1 MPVYEYRCK
10 KCGYEFERVQ
20 KLSESPVRR
29 CERCGGA
36 VTKLISPSGLMFKGT
51 GWYVTDYSSKMKE
64 KKSKSTEDTKDVKK
78 EKETTKPVSSSNK
91 PSDK

>member
-64 KKSKSTEDTKDVKK
+64 KKTKTGDDKDVKK